1 MRCVIYLR
9 VSTREQAEHGEGDEG
24 FSIPAQR
31 EACVRHIRDKGW
43 DLIDE
48 YADRGESA
56 RSADRPQLQEMLAR
70 IAEDG
75 DVDAV
80 VVHKIDRLARNMEDH
95 VAIRA
100 LLRRRSVTL
109 VSITENL
116 EETASGRLVEGI
128 HALMAEFYSANLA
141 SEIKKGMAQKAKM
154 GGWPHS
160 APLGYTNVRETVSG
174 RQVAHIVV
182 DPERAPHITA
192 AFALYATGEW
202 TLERLVAE
210 LDHRGLRN
218 RGRRDRP
225 VQPIGVSALAN
236 ILANKA
242 YAGIVSW
249 AGIEYPG
256 LHQPLTDTATFN
268 KVQDLL
274 AARAARGTR
283 ERRHNHYLKGTLFC
297 GVCGR
302 GLSFQLAKGRYEYLY
317 CLGQKNRNPTGCQEP
332 YMPAGDLEAQV
343 EQLYQRI
350 QLPKSWLKR
359 LREELEAE
367 ITARQHRNAAERE
380 FLTRK
385 LAKADTER
393 RKLLDAYYA
402 AAIDVTTLKAEQA
415 RIAAD
420 VRAAEERL
428 AAVDA
433 HLAEWQEI
441 LETAMRFA
449 TNCATAYARASPGT
463 RRRFNQAV
471 FTRIDVRD
479 GKITDVGYHPPFDLL
494 FSSSEFEYGDVVGL
508 AGIEPATSALSVL
521 RSNRLSYSPNWE
533 NVPVRLPLDYF
544 WTTTPAIVRP
554 HGTWSGNDDGAAK
567 GFRNMAPESVRRSRP
582 GERQAGPGEP
592 DVPRNGDRGPQGAR
606 QAGGRGRGSGRRAE
620 PGDCRAAARPVGR
633 PRRGDRQG
641 SAEDG
646 LRVPA
651 EDRRADPARP
661 WRHPARQAPG

>member
-1 MRCVIYLR
+1 VRCVIYLR
-9 VSTREQAEHGEGDEG
+9 VSTREQAEHGEGEEG

-31 EACVRHIRDKGW
+31 EACVRHIRDHGW
-43 DLIDE
+43 DLVDE

-56 RSADRPQLQEMLAR
+56 RSADRPQLQQMLAR
-70 IAEDG
+70 IAEDA

-109 VSITENL
+109 VSVTENL

-141 SEIKKGMAQKAKM
+141 SEIKKGMSQKAKM
-154 GGWPHS
+154 GGWPHA
-160 APLGYTNVRETVSG
+160 APLGYTNVRETIGS
-174 RQVAHIVV
+174 RQVAHIVI

-192 AFALYATGEW
+192 AFELHSTGEW
-202 TLERLVAE
+202 TLERLVQE
-210 LDHRGLRN
+210 LAHRGLRN

-225 VQPIGVSALAN
+225 VAPIGVSALAN

-249 AGIEYPG
+249 DGIEYSG

-268 KVQDLL
+268 RVQDLL
-274 AARAARGTR
+274 AARSARGTR

-302 GLSFQLAKGRYEYLY
+302 GLSFQVSKGRYEYLY

-332 YMPAGDLEAQV
+332 YIPAGDLEAQV
-343 EQLYQRI
+343 EQLYEKI
-350 QLPKSWLKR
+350 ELPKPWRKR
-359 LREELEAE
+359 LRGELEAE

-380 FLTRK
+380 LLTRR
-385 LAKADTER
+385 LAKAETER
-393 RKLLDAYYA
+393 RKLLDAYYTG
-402 AAIDVTTLKAEQA
+402 AIDVTTLKTEQA
-415 RIAAD
+415 RIATD
-420 VRAAEERL
+420 VRGAEERL

-449 TNCATAYARASPGT
+449 TNCAKAYARASAPT

-471 FTRIDVRD
+471 FTRIEVRD
-479 GKITDVGYHPPFDLL
+479 GKIADVGYHPPFDLL
-494 FSSSEFEYGDVVGL
+494 FSSSEFEYGDLVEVMGF
-508 AGIEPATSALSVL
+508 EPTASTL
-521 RSNRLSYSPNWE
+521 R
-533 NVPVRLPLDYF
+533 
-544 WTTTPAIVRP
+544 T
-554 HGTWSGNDDGAAK
+554 
-567 GFRNMAPESVRRSRP
+567 
-582 GERQAGPGEP
+582 
-592 DVPRNGDRGPQGAR
+592 
-606 QAGGRGRGSGRRAE
+606 
-620 PGDCRAAARPVGR
+620 
-633 PRRGDRQG
+633 
-641 SAEDG
+641 
-646 LRVPA
+646 
-651 EDRRADPARP
+651 
-661 WRHPARQAPG
+661 